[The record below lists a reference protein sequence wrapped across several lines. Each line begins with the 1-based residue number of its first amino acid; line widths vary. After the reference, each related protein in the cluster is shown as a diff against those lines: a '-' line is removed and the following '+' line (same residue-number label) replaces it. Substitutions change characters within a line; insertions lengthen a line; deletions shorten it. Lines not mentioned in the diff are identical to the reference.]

1 MSNRV
6 LVTGGS
12 GFVAFHIINELLEQ
26 DYEVYASIR
35 SNSNVAHLNGLQVT
49 FVQLNFQDAG
59 QIKAVLSEHQID
71 YIIHAAGTTAA
82 ANQDVY
88 NTVNAVYTKNLCEAV
103 DALGEQIQ
111 KFVFVSSLASI
122 GPSVGLA
129 DINEAQSPAPVTMYG
144 RSKRLAEEYLT
155 AYKNIKWLT
164 FRPTAVYGPRDKD
177 IFIMLKTFINGFEPY
192 IGKSEQQLSFIY
204 VKDLAKLLVDSLK
217 QTLVHQS
224 YNVSDG
230 NDYGRYELAALTSGL
245 INKKLRRFH
254 LPMPLI
260 KVVAKVCD
268 VYGRMSAK
276 TLPLNTD
283 KLAELTA
290 SWVCSASLAQKELGF
305 KPQYNLKSGL
315 EESIRWYRDNKWIK

>member
-12 GFVAFHIINELLEQ
+12 GFVAFHVINELLQQ
-26 DYEVYASIR
+26 DYAVYASIR
-35 SNSNVAHLNGLQVT
+35 SNSNITHLNGLNVT
-49 FVQLNFQDAG
+49 FVQLNFQNPE
-59 QIKAVLSEHQID
+59 QIKAVLSEHKIN

-88 NTVNAVYTKNLCEAV
+88 NTVNAVFTRNLCEAV
-103 DALGEQIQ
+103 NELGEQIQ

-122 GPSVGLA
+122 GPSVDMH
-129 DINEAQSPAPVTMYG
+129 DISESQQPAPVTMYG
-144 RSKRLAEEYLT
+144 RSKKMAEEYLT
-155 AYKNIKWLT
+155 AYKSIRWLI

-177 IFIMLKTFINGFEPY
+177 IFIMLKTFNSGFEPY
-192 IGKSEQQLSFIY
+192 IGKSKQQLSFIY

-217 QTLVHQS
+217 QVQVHQA

-230 NDYGRYELAALTSGL
+230 NDYDRYELAALTAGL

-268 VYGRMSAK
+268 VYGRVSAK

-315 EESIRWYRDNKWIK
+315 EESIKWYKDNKWIK